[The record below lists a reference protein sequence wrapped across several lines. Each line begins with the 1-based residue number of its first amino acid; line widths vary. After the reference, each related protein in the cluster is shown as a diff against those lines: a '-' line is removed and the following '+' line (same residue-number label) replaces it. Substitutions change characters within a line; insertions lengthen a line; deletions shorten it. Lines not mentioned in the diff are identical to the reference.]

1 MGYMK
6 ERNRRVDGHQ
16 EELLFMKKK
25 IMLSILCMKDHF
37 LIVCCKDYDKDLDVY
52 STKWQTK
59 ERFYKLS
66 IDRRIEPD
74 CIRVFDTYYQ

>member
-1 MGYMK
+1 M
-6 ERNRRVDGHQ
+6 DGHQ

-25 IMLSILCMKDHF
+25 IMQSILCMKDHF

-52 STKWQTK
+52 STKWKTK

-74 CIRVFDTYYQ
+74 CIRVFDTYYQSPS